1 MTPIG
6 STQASI
12 LAWLADHEHVM
23 ASEIANACG
32 VMVVSI
38 RGRLVFLKTQRLVS
52 SKLNDAVP
60 PVRIYAI
67 TAEGRRRIEL

>member
-1 MTPIG
+1 
-6 STQASI
+6 
-12 LAWLADHEHVM
+12 M